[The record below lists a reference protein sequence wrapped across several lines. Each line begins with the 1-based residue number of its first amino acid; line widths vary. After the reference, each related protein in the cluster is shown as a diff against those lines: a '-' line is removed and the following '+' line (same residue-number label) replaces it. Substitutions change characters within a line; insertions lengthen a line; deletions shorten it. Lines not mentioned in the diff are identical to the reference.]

1 MSKMRTSKEIAAHE
15 VLKNLTYL
23 RSMRGL
29 NAKTVLLSCGAKN
42 ALEALEGT
50 VITPESSIDVVLQRV
65 DAALT
70 ALKETSN
77 SAHTP
82 GQQRWYAL
90 LWGKYCEGLTVRK
103 LSKKCAVSQSVAYKN
118 LQKAETAFTLYFYS

>member
-15 VLKNLTYL
+15 VLKNLAYL
-23 RSMRGL
+23 QSMRGL

-65 DAALT
+65 DAAFA
-70 ALKETSN
+70 ALKNFCNT
-77 SAHTP
+77 AQTP
-82 GQQRWYAL
+82 GQQRWHAL
-90 LWGKYCEGLTVRK
+90 LWGKYCKSISTEGLSRQYGITQR
-103 LSKKCAVSQSVAYKN
+103 SVYRD
-118 LQKAETAFTLYFYS
+118 LQRAEAAFTLLLFD